1 MSTGRAAD
9 PSAAGRINRV
19 IFQQFPESIRKLY
32 GAAVVERNLA
42 SRHAKLC
49 KLGESALAFMTSMAL
64 SDYRNRR
71 HTDPDLKVE
80 NLLAG
85 MKRISM
91 GQYLQ
96 IFRVTTDAIQ
106 PALFDYKLSRPDT
119 CEAIC
124 RFFSAYS
131 AIEDA
136 IELEAQNLRRIV
148 SQRLETP
155 ARANWLS
162 FWEKLVEYRNRSE
175 GHPATYNW
183 PITHTDYYAIMS
195 PLLEE
200 ALVEALTAPHV
211 ERVFA
216 DHPVATLSHITY
228 ADDSY
233 IHEVYGEDL
242 GLPFGSEITLDRSVT
257 DVWSHEGWKAE
268 VGCQLMLGK
277 MPSGA
282 YEISGLMHDLVAS
295 GPPPSLAASTPIEP
309 RVVVSSG
316 GSTSPWRVAT
326 GTASGTC
333 GELVQ
338 GFTSEGQPFHV
349 TCPIAKT
356 ATVTVT
362 VRSAPET
369 MITQIDPALSK
380 LAQSLRQTSLH
391 LELEPLEIRVEHWSD
406 LDIGKGMG
414 SSTADIVA
422 GARALAAV
430 ADRTL
435 TPQQLAEIA
444 TSIESSDGSMYPGIV
459 AFNQKK
465 GNVLHEFSWWPQFVI
480 LMVTPSQVFNTESAN
495 FGGKDKFGKDFDQI
509 LEDLWTASLQ
519 CETKPFVDA
528 ASRSARLNQRFVPN
542 PYYALLEDRVSDF
555 GALGINVGHTGT
567 VLGLLFDAA
576 DDSAMKAAAA
586 ASVELQR
593 LLPNTAKIDITLTP
607 RSPE

>member
-1 MSTGRAAD
+1 MNAGQAAD
-9 PSAAGRINRV
+9 FPVTGRINRV
-19 IFQQFPESIRKLY
+19 IFQQFPAPPREFYR
-32 GAAVVERNLA
+32 AAVVERNLA

-49 KLGESALAFMTSMAL
+49 KLGESALSYMASLAL

-71 HTDPDLKVE
+71 HTDPEPKVE
-80 NLLAG
+80 ALLSG
-85 MKRISM
+85 LNRISM

-96 IFRVTTDAIQ
+96 IFRVATDAIQ
-106 PALFDYKLSRPDT
+106 PALFDYKLSRPDA
-119 CEAIC
+119 CVAIR
-124 RFFSAYS
+124 RFFSACS
-131 AIEDA
+131 AVEDA

-155 ARANWLS
+155 VRANWLG

-183 PITHTDYYAIMS
+183 PIAHADYYAIMS
-195 PLLEE
+195 PLLED
-200 ALVEALTAPHV
+200 ALVEALTGPHV

-216 DHPVATLSHITY
+216 DHPIATLSHIAY

-233 IHEVYGEDL
+233 VHEVYGEDL
-242 GLPFGSEITLDRSVT
+242 GFPFESEITLDRSIA
-257 DVWSHEGWKAE
+257 DVWSQEGWRAE
-268 VGCQLMLGK
+268 AGCQLILEK
-277 MPSGA
+277 LPSGA
-282 YEISGLMHDLVAS
+282 YEINGLMHDLVSS
-295 GPPPSLAASTPIEP
+295 GPPSSLAASTTIEP
-309 RVVVSSG
+309 RVVVSSA
-316 GSTSPWRVAT
+316 GSTSPWRAAT
-326 GTASGTC
+326 ETASGTC
-333 GELVQ
+333 GEMVQ

-362 VRSAPET
+362 VRPAPDF
-369 MITQIDPALSK
+369 MITQIDPGLSK
-380 LAQSLRQTSLH
+380 LAQSLRQTALF

-406 LDIGKGMG
+406 LDVGKGMG

-480 LMVTPSQVFNTESAN
+480 LMVTPPQVFNTESAN
-495 FGGKDKFGKDFDQI
+495 FGGKERLGKEFDQI
-509 LEDLWTASLQ
+509 LDDLSAGSSRR
-519 CETKPFVDA
+519 EAKAFADA
-528 ASRSARLNQRFVPN
+528 ATHSARLNQRFVPN
-542 PYYALLEDRVSDF
+542 PYHALLADRLGEF

-576 DDSAMKAAAA
+576 DDSAMKAATA
-586 ASVELQR
+586 ASIDLQK
-593 LLPNTAKIDITLTP
+593 LLPNTVKIDITLTP
-607 RSPE
+607 TAPE